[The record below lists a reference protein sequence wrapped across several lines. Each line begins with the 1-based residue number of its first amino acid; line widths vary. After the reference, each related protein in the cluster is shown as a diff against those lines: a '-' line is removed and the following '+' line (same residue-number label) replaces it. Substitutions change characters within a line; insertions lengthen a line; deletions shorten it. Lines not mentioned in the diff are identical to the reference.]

1 MILERQQKM
10 LQEMSERR
18 RQEEEEEEEKRR
30 KEDKMR
36 EKLRKA
42 AMDAAE
48 RAREEEVEG
57 EGPAR
62 RRRDAEEEDAP
73 DSPKR
78 GEMEK
83 VIRNRSKRY
92 QDRFSSEAEEEAW
105 LRKKY
110 GFSETDKLFNISGT
124 ATSYEGVR
132 QALLTRGWKEH
143 REEDSMIFDLKWT
156 LKTSDIAFKALNK
169 DQLINHFARNGNL
182 TTKVGLTR
190 NLRNLKWFEDVDMD
204 EFFPRRQLFLFLFLK
219 SLLCSGFI

>member
-30 KEDKMR
+30 KEEKMR

-42 AMDAAE
+42 AMEAAE

-132 QALLTRGWKEH
+132 QALLARGWKEH
-143 REEDSMIFDLKWT
+143 REEDCMIFDLKWT

>member
-42 AMDAAE
+42 AMEAAE

-132 QALLTRGWKEH
+132 QALLARGWKEH
-143 REEDSMIFDLKWT
+143 REEDCMIFDLKWT